1 MTRTMTMTLKAMGPG
16 KAAAMARTRAQGT
29 QIVSRAVGFAVVA
42 SGFVAIAM
50 QGFARLAGHLTAEAA
65 ACVGGRRRAAQ

>member
-1 MTRTMTMTLKAMGPG
+1 MTRTMTMTLKAMGPR

-50 QGFARLAGHLTAEAA
+50 QGFARLAGH
-65 ACVGGRRRAAQ
+65 